1 MKVEKGN
8 KVKVEY
14 EGKFD
19 DGSVFDSSK
28 THGKPLEFIAGQG
41 HVVPGFDNAIV
52 GMDKD
57 EEKEITITPEDGYGP
72 INAELTK
79 EVPRDQLPKD
89 QDPKVGMMLAV
100 SLPNGQQVPATITN
114 VTEEKVTIDL
124 NHPLAGK
131 TLHFKIKVV
140 DITEVSEEELKKM
153 EEAHKKMEEG
163 GCGDGG
169 CGSEE
174 CGSSSDE
181 KEDGCGDGTCGSHSD
196 DNQDDETSEESDV
209 KETSESKTE

>member
-28 THGKPLEFIAGQG
+28 THGKPLEFIAGEG

-52 GMDKD
+52 GMEKD
-57 EEKEITITPEDGYGP
+57 EEKEITIKPEEGYGP
-72 INAELTK
+72 INAELSK

-89 QDPKVGMMLAV
+89 QEPKMGMMLAV
-100 SLPNGQQVPATITN
+100 GLPNGQQVPATIT
-114 VTEEKVTIDL
+114 KVSDDKITIDL

-131 TLHFKIKVV
+131 TLHFKIKVI
-140 DITEVSEEELKKM
+140 DIVEVSEEDLKKM
-153 EEAHKKMEEG
+153 QEEQEG
-163 GCGDGG
+163 GCGSGQ
-169 CGSEE
+169 
-174 CGSSSDE
+174 
-181 KEDGCGDGTCGSHSD
+181 CGSHSEEKMEKD
-196 DNQDDETSEESDV
+196 GCCGGGHCEPPEEKPEAESKVEGTSEE
-209 KETSESKTE
+209 KTE